1 MSQLSAALT
10 NRVRRGG
17 ALLAL
22 LAGAALLGGCGLPRG
37 ADRLRQDLMAQSLAG
52 QARAAVAQGPGQD
65 EQAVRLAQWSQQLAP
80 QSLPVLRNA
89 AGVLLQARA
98 WQPALAATLA
108 LQERTG
114 EVEAY
119 ETGMCYL
126 YLHQGETGARLLEEY
141 VSSARSLHATEQMDD
156 LGLAGVLNNVGY
168 VYADTGYR
176 LREALAL
183 TTEAVRLAPR
193 NAIFVDSLGWAY
205 YHVGQYDRA
214 AFYLERALR
223 LQRPE
228 EPELLYHAGVIH
240 ARQGQPRLARLELH
254 RALDLRG
261 VFPEA
266 EYELQRMN
274 WQLPQPRTANLIPD
288 QHQPS

>member
-1 MSQLSAALT
+1 MSRLSAALA
-10 NRVRRGG
+10 NLVRLGG
-17 ALLAL
+17 ALLTL
-22 LAGAALLGGCGLPRG
+22 LAAAALLGGCGLPRG

-52 QARAAVAQGPGQD
+52 QARA
-65 EQAVRLAQWSQQLAP
+65 
-80 QSLPVLRNA
+80 
-89 AGVLLQARA
+89 

-108 LQERTG
+108 LSERTG

-141 VSSARSLHATEQMDD
+141 VSSARSLHATEQMSE
-156 LGLAGVLNNVGY
+156 LGLAGVLKNVGY

-193 NAIFVDSLGWAY
+193 NATFVDSLGWAY

-240 ARQGQPRLARLELH
+240 ARQGQPRLARVELR
-254 RALDLRG
+254 RALALRG

-274 WQLPQPRTANLIPD
+274 WQLPQPRTVNLIPD